1 MNYALILAG
10 GSGTRMG
17 NTGIP
22 KQFLTINDKPILIY
36 ALENTLACK
45 KIDKVVLVCKP
56 DYISYAHNLLFEYE
70 LANSIVMTE
79 GGTSRLDSVLNGL
92 NFINEKYDV
101 KDDDIFIVNDSVR
114 IFTSQRIYE
123 ECLENAKTH
132 DGASTVYHLEETV
145 SEANEDGLLFHN
157 YPRENHYSVQSPQAF
172 KIKGFLDA
180 VSKLSDEQRAK
191 LTDLAEAFYNIN
203 KPVFPVIGEKDN
215 IKITTPFDIEL
226 ATKKLEKKNK

>member
-22 KQFLTINDKPILIY
+22 KQFLSIKDKPILIY

-45 KIDKVVLVCKP
+45 KIDKVVLVCKS
-56 DYISYAHNLLFEYE
+56 DYVSYAHNLLFEYE
-70 LANSIVMTE
+70 LANSVVMTE
-79 GGTSRLDSVLNGL
+79 GGESRLDSVMNGL
-92 NFINEKYDV
+92 NFIKEHFGV
-101 KDDDIFIVNDSVR
+101 KKDDIFLVNDSVR
-114 IFTSQRIYE
+114 IFTSQRIFE
-123 ECLENAKTH
+123 ECIDNAKEH
-132 DGASTVYHLEETV
+132 SGASTVYHLEETV

-157 YPRENHYSVQSPQAF
+157 YPRKNHYSVQSPQAF
-172 KIKGFLDA
+172 NIQEFLDA
-180 VSKLSDEQRAK
+180 IAKLTDEQRAS

-203 KPVFPVIGEKDN
+203 KPVYPVIGEKEN

-226 ATKKLEKKNK
+226 ATRKIERAS